1 MTECYEHDYAA
12 AAKQH
17 VSCSLV
23 VEDFSD
29 DFAKGSKMASWRM
42 AFRAGTNGYDLWPEC
57 RKRGIAIIQYGPV
70 NDLDLSQYP
79 VGEPREVWKELAGP
93 PQTSLR
99 RFLEMQVGDTLYVK
113 SGPKIVGRGTVDS
126 PYYFDHAGRV
136 EHAGELWQ
144 HQRKVIWEKDVPE
157 VDNPTTQNIV
167 TVKPLTAADVRKIEG
182 QYREK
187 RNGDART
194 ATDNDIEGLR
204 YEIVTMTTKRSRRLR
219 DTAFKLSNGICRVCE
234 RDYSKLLDGRG
245 IRVLQV
251 HHTRMLSRN
260 EAEVRTTLKDLVV
273 VCANC
278 HLLLHLDPKKPLT
291 VKRLKQLLKTNK
303 GEP

>member
-1 MTECYEHDYAA
+1 
-12 AAKQH
+12 
-17 VSCSLV
+17 
-23 VEDFSD
+23 
-29 DFAKGSKMASWRM
+29 M

-57 RKRGIAIIQYGPV
+57 RDRDIAIIQYGPV
-70 NDLDLSQYP
+70 NDLDLSKYP
-79 VGEPREVWKELAGP
+79 VGEPREVWKQLGRT

-99 RFLEMQVGDTLYVK
+99 RFVGEMQEGDTIYVK
-113 SGPKIVGRGTVDS
+113 SGPKIVGRGTVAS
-126 PYYFDHAGRV
+126 PYYFDSDGRI

-144 HQRKVIWEKDVPE
+144 HQRKVIWEKGIPE
-157 VDNPTTQNIV
+157 VENPTTQNIV
-167 TVKPLTAADVRKIEG
+167 TVKPLTAADVRQIEQ

-187 RNGDART
+187 KDGDVRT
-194 ATDNDIEGLR
+194 ATDADIEGLR

-219 DTAFKLSNGICRVCE
+219 DSAFKLSNGVCCVCE
-234 RDYSKLLDGRG
+234 RDYSKLLNGRG

-278 HLLLHLDPKKPLT
+278 HLLLHLDAQKPLS
-291 VKRLKQLLKTNK
+291 VKRLKQLLIANDEVKAN
-303 GEP
+303 G